1 MRGPPLATA
10 TRLAARA
17 DASCPAG
24 KGYIST
30 ADLDR
35 VLRRFGQSSGSEQL
49 LQGVTEG
56 DREGQRIT
64 YGSFVRMMT
73 HTVKQ
78 AGRPN
83 TLPPSRRHS
92 PTSAKP
98 PPPPPPCYAVSTTLL
113 RRLHPKAL
121 DSGDYIYKPGDPVR
135 YFYAL
140 LAGEV
145 EVVQPREDGGEDV
158 LTRLGAGDLP
168 ISPPISPYL
177 PTSPHVLTRL
187 GAGGRS
193 CPPSP
198 LPLSCSLSRTPTGEY
213 FGENSLLEGRPT
225 RSAAIRCRTPVEVLE
240 AAHAQA
246 ERVALRLLT
255 LHVIAAG
262 AQALQGG
269 LRGRLWRAACR
280 GRARSEAPE
289 VDRFHPDGEQVREG
303 SPPLPPL

>member
-1 MRGPPLATA
+1 VSQHT
-10 TRLAARA
+10 
-17 DASCPAG
+17 
-24 KGYIST
+24 ST
-30 ADLDR
+30 
-35 VLRRFGQSSGSEQL
+35 FQ
-49 LQGVTEG
+49 
-56 DREGQRIT
+56 
-64 YGSFVRMMT
+64 
-73 HTVKQ
+73 K
-78 AGRPN
+78 
-83 TLPPSRRHS
+83 TLPDLRQ
-92 PTSAKP
+92 TTTTT
-98 PPPPPPCYAVSTTLL
+98 TTLL

-225 RSAAIRCRTPVEVLE
+225 RSAAIRCRTPVEVL
-240 AAHAQA
+240 
-246 ERVALRLLT
+246 
-255 LHVIAAG
+255 
-262 AQALQGG
+262 
-269 LRGRLWRAACR
+269 
-280 GRARSEAPE
+280 
-289 VDRFHPDGEQVREG
+289 
-303 SPPLPPL
+303 

>member
-1 MRGPPLATA
+1 M
-10 TRLAARA
+10 
-17 DASCPAG
+17 
-24 KGYIST
+24 
-30 ADLDR
+30 
-35 VLRRFGQSSGSEQL
+35 LRRFGQSSGSEQL

-158 LTRLGAGDLP
+158 LTRLGAG
-168 ISPPISPYL
+168 
-177 PTSPHVLTRL
+177 
-187 GAGGRS
+187 GRS

>member
-83 TLPPSRRHS
+83 TRPPSRRHS
-92 PTSAKP
+92 PTTTTTTTT
-98 PPPPPPCYAVSTTLL
+98 TTLL

-168 ISPPISPYL
+168 YLPPSPHVSPHLPTFSRGWAQAISPYLPPSPHISPYL
-177 PTSPHVLTRL
+177 PTADIARFLHERR
-187 GAGGRS
+187 GG
-193 CPPSP
+193 
-198 LPLSCSLSRTPTGEY
+198 PLSSVIGLG
-213 FGENSLLEGRPT
+213 
-225 RSAAIRCRTPVEVLE
+225 
-240 AAHAQA
+240 H
-246 ERVALRLLT
+246 RV
-255 LHVIAAG
+255 
-262 AQALQGG
+262 
-269 LRGRLWRAACR
+269 W
-280 GRARSEAPE
+280 
-289 VDRFHPDGEQVREG
+289 
-303 SPPLPPL
+303 